1 MTVYLRQV
9 AALVRKDLTLELRTR
24 ERLMAM
30 GAFAVLAGVLFSYA
44 LDPTLV
50 RPGDVAS
57 GFIWL
62 TVVFGGLLGVGRTFA
77 LEEEEGAIH
86 GVLLSPIP
94 RDAVYLAKV
103 LSNFVLVGLA
113 VILVLLVFG
122 LFFGLQLRGNP
133 VLLGGVVG
141 LGALGF
147 VAITTLFAAISHRT
161 TMGDTL
167 LPILV
172 FPLLVPVVIY
182 GASATARIFAGR
194 PPDEITGSLRM
205 LAAFAIVALGGGASL
220 FRFVVEE

>member
-1 MTVYLRQV
+1 MKTYLEGLFAIV
-9 AALVRKDLTLELRTR
+9 WKDLLLEFRTR
-24 ERLMAM
+24 ERLSAM

-44 LDPTLV
+44 IDPTLV
-50 RPGDVAS
+50 RPDDVAS

-62 TVVFGGLLGVGRTFA
+62 TIVFGGLMGVGRTFA
-77 LEEEEGAIH
+77 LEEEESAFE

-94 RDAVYLAKV
+94 RDAIYVAKV
-103 LSNFVLVGLA
+103 LANFVLLA
-113 VILVLLVFG
+113 LTVTLVFFVFT

-133 VLLGGVVG
+133 LLLVGVVG
-141 LGALGF
+141 LGTLGF
-147 VAITTLFAAISHRT
+147 VAVGTLFAAIAQRT

-182 GASATARIFAGR
+182 GVSATGRVFAGR
-194 PPDEITGSLRM
+194 PPEEIFGSLRM
-205 LAAFAIVALGGGASL
+205 LAAFALVGLVAGASL